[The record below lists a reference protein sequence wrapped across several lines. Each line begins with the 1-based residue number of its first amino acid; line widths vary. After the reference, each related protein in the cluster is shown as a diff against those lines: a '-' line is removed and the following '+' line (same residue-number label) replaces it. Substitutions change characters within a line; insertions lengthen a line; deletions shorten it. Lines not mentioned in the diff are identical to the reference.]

1 MTSQISELREMMAQL
16 MQAKTTN
23 APPPPEKPATPQ
35 VENVGVDEEGAD
47 KGTDAKS
54 CTKGDGKDEFP
65 HWYSPDPA
73 VPHPHI
79 NHRGDPPK
87 LDALNFGQWQYQM
100 ISHMRSSCIE
110 LWRIVEE
117 GFKAVDPN
125 NMTRRETVNSQLNAT
140 ALHMIQVAVGS
151 KDLPH
156 IQHFSTAKEA
166 WQGLSDVF
174 VGNESMKK
182 TRYVAFS
189 NQAEGFFMM
198 DGEDHQ
204 EMYRR
209 LKAIATT
216 FKNLGAH
223 HIDDEWIK
231 MKYILTLTP
240 YEPADVKSVQG
251 KHNFNKMTS
260 NQVMQEIQA
269 YKGCRTK
276 CGRCSCL
283 CHRNAKK
290 LQSCIK
296 S

>member
-1 MTSQISELREMMAQL
+1 
-16 MQAKTTN
+16 
-23 APPPPEKPATPQ
+23 
-35 VENVGVDEEGAD
+35 VENVVVDVEGAD
-47 KGTDAKS
+47 KNGDAKS
-54 CTKGDGKDEFP
+54 STKGDGKGEFP
-65 HWYSPDPA
+65 HWYLPDPP

-79 NHRGDPPK
+79 NNRGDPPK
-87 LDALNFGQWQYQM
+87 LDALNFGQWKYQM

-125 NMTRRETVNSQLNAT
+125 NMKRREMVDSQLNPT

-151 KDLPH
+151 KDLPQ

-182 TRYVAFS
+182 TRYIVFS
-189 NQAEGFFMM
+189 NQAKGFFMM

-223 HIDDEWIK
+223 RIDDEWIK
-231 MKYILTLTP
+231 MKYILALTP
-240 YEPADVKSVQG
+240 YEPADVKSVQ
-251 KHNFNKMTS
+251 
-260 NQVMQEIQA
+260 A
-269 YKGCRTK
+269 YKMQKRFKPTRLPHK
-276 CGRCSCL
+276 MQKML
-283 CHRNAKK
+283 V
-290 LQSCIK
+290 LVP
-296 S
+296 